1 MSRIIIRLAII
12 CLLSTFTSAQTDNAV
27 TAGEFIVE
35 PPTLPNL
42 GFEWKISGDD
52 NRNASV
58 AVQYR
63 KVGETNWHEAQPLL
77 RIGDEK
83 VGRARNFLEYW
94 TPRKFAGSILDLEE
108 NTAYECRLTMTDP
121 DGVNGQATQQVTVKT
136 RGVPQEFKGGR

>member
-1 MSRIIIRLAII
+1 MSQILRLLLIV
-12 CLLSTFTSAQTDNAV
+12 CLLALTSFAQTNNAV

-35 PPTLPNL
+35 PPTLLNL

-52 NRNASV
+52 NRNATV
-58 AVQYR
+58 AVQFR
-63 KVGETNWHEAQPLL
+63 KIGETNWREAQPLL

-121 DGVNGQATQQVTVKT
+121 NGVNGQATQQVTVKT